1 MTGEKRQELI
11 SIIIPAY
18 NEEKRIEQ
26 TLRDL
31 YPLFSDIPHEILVVT
46 DGCTD
51 STPAILTAL
60 SGDYPSVRAVPHPV
74 KLGKGGGILLG
85 ISKSCGSVIAI
96 VDADGAVT
104 PHCVRQLV
112 DMISEDVD
120 CVISSRYLPGSVI
133 PTPQPVYRVFA
144 SRCFNVLVRVLFN
157 LPFRDTQCGCKVIK
171 AEAADEVAKEIKTYN
186 FAFDVDL
193 LWRLKK
199 HGFTIMEA
207 PVEWHHKADSKV
219 DTKKV
224 IIQMFIAVVKMR
236 FGR

>member
-31 YPLFSDIPHEILVVT
+31 YPFFSDVPHEILVVT

-51 STPAILTAL
+51 STPAIIAAL
-60 SGDYPSVRAVPHPV
+60 SEDYPSLRAVSHPV

-85 ISKSCGSVIAI
+85 ISQSCGSVIAV
-96 VDADGAVT
+96 VDADGAVI
-104 PHCVRQLV
+104 PRHVRMLV
-112 DMISEDVD
+112 DMITEDLD

-144 SRCFNVLVRVLFN
+144 SRCFNALVRVLFN
-157 LPFRDTQCGCKVIK
+157 LPFRDTQCGCKAIK
-171 AEAADEVAKEIKTYN
+171 AEVASEVSKEIQTYN

-193 LWRLKK
+193 LWRIRK
-199 HGFTIMEA
+199 HGFTIMEV

-224 IIQMFIAVVKMR
+224 IIQMFIAVIRVR